1 MTTRCSHS
9 ASWWRSHSGAYDAD
23 PATSVQALDRI
34 HDGLRDLAH
43 RRLHDGRYTDQ
54 EGQLRLIV
62 RTLQWDG
69 YVRLAFDEIREAGAG
84 TPKIDRRLRAALLN
98 LA

>member
-1 MTTRCSHS
+1 MTVCAILPT
-9 ASWWRSHSGAYDAD
+9 AG
-23 PATSVQALDRI
+23 
-34 HDGLRDLAH
+34 
-43 RRLHDGRYTDQ
+43 LHDGRYTDQ

-84 TPKIDRRLRAALLN
+84 LRKSTVGSVRRS
-98 LA
+98 